1 MKLSEM
7 SADKAFDTIVELT
20 PHIAN
25 ILENKEVKKLL
36 KKVELNPE
44 EKEKAMDNAFEE
56 TLKKIKP
63 FIFLLFKDSKE
74 DIFNIVAIVNEI
86 TLEEVKKM
94 NFLKINEL
102 ILELVM
108 DKELIEVFTSRMG
121 SVLKG

>member
-36 KKVELNPE
+36 KKVEVTGKD
-44 EKEKAMDNAFEE
+44 KEKATDKAYEE

-63 FIFLLFKDSKE
+63 FILILFKDSKE
-74 DIFNIVAIVNEI
+74 DIFSMVGIVND
-86 TLEEVKKM
+86 LNVEEVRQM

-102 ILELVM
+102 ILELIM
-108 DKELIEVFTSRMG
+108 DKDLIELFTSRMG
-121 SVLKG
+121 SVLNA